1 MQLGG
6 SPDLEE
12 DLAVEAVGS
21 RPALAVLLLYV
32 RLLHLFA
39 FDLLDPY
46 HPGFQNQ
53 KQRLFDIE
61 LGGKYYKFLFE
72 TCGMGAGIMLIF
84 EVLLELLVIAET
96 EYHEKHI
103 KANETP
109 ILTTDP

>member
-53 KQRLFDIE
+53 KQRLFDVR
-61 LGGKYYKFLFE
+61 LADRDLTFVLRGHQLDDPVDR
-72 TCGMGAGIMLIF
+72 AGWQILQIF
-84 EVLLELLVIAET
+84 VRDMWDGCRDNVDL
-96 EYHEKHI
+96 
-103 KANETP
+103 
-109 ILTTDP
+109 